1 MESNG
6 LYIVFRKNRLKVI
19 AAVELP
25 EPDVEHVEGNQLL
38 DGVAVLRHPSIVFA
52 TSDST
57 SH

>member
-1 MESNG
+1 MDYILSFAKIG
-6 LYIVFRKNRLKVI
+6 LKSF